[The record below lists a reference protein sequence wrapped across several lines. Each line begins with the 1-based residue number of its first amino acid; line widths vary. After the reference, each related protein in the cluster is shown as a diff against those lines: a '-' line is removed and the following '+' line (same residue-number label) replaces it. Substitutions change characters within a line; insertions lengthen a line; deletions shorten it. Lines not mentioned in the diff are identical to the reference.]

1 MTTRARETTLQFARR
16 SPRSVTRLLVLM
28 LYATNPAWAT
38 PIFADGFDD
47 RCGAVVLTETFAGA
61 DGAGWPPAWFVSGGV
76 ALADLHSSRARL
88 RPTPTG
94 YSLARMAAA
103 VPTRDVDVVFTLR
116 LESENTQG
124 VGFYVRQNGGHLN
137 TTNPAGQGYAVF
149 VEGSFRGLAGIGVW
163 KEENGNE
170 IQLAHSI
177 GVAGPLVATDYRTRL
192 RVRQINPTTTRLEAR
207 FWRSDLAEPGI
218 WQVSFDDT
226 TPVLQNL
233 TGGIA
238 IDSWSV
244 LQAPNPIS
252 THTFVDDISII
263 NLCE

>member
-1 MTTRARETTLQFARR
+1 MTTRAQTATR
-16 SPRSVTRLLVLM
+16 SIGWCASHALVM
-28 LYATNPAWAT
+28 LGLCATGPVLAT
-38 PIFADGFDD
+38 PIFADSFDD
-47 RCGAVVLTETFAGA
+47 TCGAVLFTEPFPGA
-61 DGAGWPPAWFVSGGV
+61 DGTSWPPAWFVSGGV
-76 ALADLHSSRARL
+76 ALADLQSGRSRL
-88 RPTPTG
+88 RPTASG

-103 VPTRDVDVVFTLR
+103 VPTRNVDVVFTLR
-116 LESENTQG
+116 LESEPTQG

-137 TTNPAGQGYAVF
+137 TTIPAGQGYAVF
-149 VEGSFRGLAGIGVW
+149 VEGSFRGQAGVGVW

-170 IQLAHSI
+170 IQLAHSM